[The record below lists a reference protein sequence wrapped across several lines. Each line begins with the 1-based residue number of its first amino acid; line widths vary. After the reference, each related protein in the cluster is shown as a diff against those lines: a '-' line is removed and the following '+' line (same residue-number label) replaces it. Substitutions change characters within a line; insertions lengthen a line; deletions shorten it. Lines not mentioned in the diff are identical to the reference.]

1 MVETHTVKFNTRGAG
16 AIVDLTLELK
26 EAVANSS
33 VISGTITVFVPGSTG
48 GITAMEYEPGLIED
62 VPEMLERL
70 VPSDRPCQHDKTWRD
85 GNGFSHLRGAL
96 IGPDITVPFRDHELL
111 LGTWQQVVFLEF
123 DNRPREREIIFQIIG
138 DKG

>member
-16 AIVDLTLELK
+16 AIVDLTLEIK
-26 EAVANSS
+26 EAIANSNI
-33 VISGTITVFVPGSTG
+33 VSGAIMAFVPGSTG
-48 GITAMEYEPGLIED
+48 GITTMEYEPGLIED

-70 VPSDRPCQHDKTWRD
+70 VPSDRPYQHDKTWHD

-96 IGPDITVPFRDHELL
+96 IGPDITVPFRNRELL
-111 LGTWQQVVFLEF
+111 LGVWQQVVFLEF

-138 DKG
+138 DKE